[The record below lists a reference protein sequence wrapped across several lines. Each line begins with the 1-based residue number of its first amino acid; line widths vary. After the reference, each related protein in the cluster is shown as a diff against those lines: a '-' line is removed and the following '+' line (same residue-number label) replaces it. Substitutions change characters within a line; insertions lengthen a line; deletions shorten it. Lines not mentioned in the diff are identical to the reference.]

1 MEDQESEGSDSDS
14 SQSSQGIK
22 IQGASAVKTYKAFIF
37 DMDGVF
43 RCGDEVISGA
53 PEIVEY
59 ISQKNVPSIL
69 LTNECRYTT
78 QRIVQDLANMGV
90 KVPETCTIYTAAN
103 SVADFLADLQEL
115 DYIHILG
122 EDGLKQTIKEHPS
135 LSSKIR
141 DKIPSKKISL
151 DTDMFVVIGS
161 LNKINQ
167 NELEEAAKWIRCGAK
182 VITTCPDLSDPGS
195 KGENMISMPGHT
207 VHLLKKYI
215 PCSTYCLGKPN
226 PIILRKALAILR
238 KKTPDIQ
245 ENEILFVG
253 DSLDTD
259 IKLAYEL
266 GLDSAIVLTGNTT
279 MFMIKNN
286 IIQPTYIFHSVLEI
300 KDEIEA
306 TSDNDT
312 E

>member
-14 SQSSQGIK
+14 SQSSLGIK
-22 IQGASAVKTYKAFIF
+22 IQGSGVKRYRAFIF

-43 RCGDEVISGA
+43 RCGDDVIMGA

-59 ISQKNVPSIL
+59 IAQRDVPSVL

-78 QRIVQDLANMGV
+78 GRIVNDLTKMGV
-90 KVPETCTIYTAAN
+90 KVPETCSIYTAGD
-103 SVADFLADLQEL
+103 SVTDFLASQQEL

-122 EDGLKQTIKEHPS
+122 EDGLKDTIRNKES
-135 LSSKIR
+135 LRDKIR
-141 DKIPSKKISL
+141 DQIPSKKISL
-151 DTDMFVVIGS
+151 DTDMFLVIGS

-167 NELEEAAKWIRCGAK
+167 SELEEAAKWIRCGAK

-195 KGENMISMPGHT
+195 KGEHVISMPGHT

-238 KKTPDIQ
+238 GKIPDIR
-245 ENEILFVG
+245 EEEILFVG

-259 IKLAYEL
+259 IRLAYEL

-300 KDEIEA
+300 KDELAA
-306 TSDNDT
+306 TSDD
-312 E
+312 EGD